1 MSGSSTGTRAA
12 SSGITSTGPI
22 DGPVS
27 GSFMTQDG
35 GNLFPVLPNNNNNA
49 GNPAGAGGSSTAYGT
64 SVGGGSGN
72 AATTAKV
79 DVAAPATATN
89 TVESASSVTGGGNF
103 GTGFNKSPPPPLP
116 PPQASSSLNY
126 NIDRSEDSINFL
138 RTLTNGGATSEGGL
152 GAGTRGFTV
161 VSTVGAAAGPVGGGT
176 GTIATATNTVE
187 SALSVTAGRSKFGVG
202 FNKSPPP
209 PLPPPHSAPPP
220 QRFKTPDFD
229 ISGLRPAVE
238 SKRPIL
244 LDGG

>member
-1 MSGSSTGTRAA
+1 
-12 SSGITSTGPI
+12 
-22 DGPVS
+22 
-27 GSFMTQDG
+27 MTQDG

-79 DVAAPATATN
+79 DVAAP
-89 TVESASSVTGGGNF
+89 
-103 GTGFNKSPPPPLP
+103 
-116 PPQASSSLNY
+116 
-126 NIDRSEDSINFL
+126 
-138 RTLTNGGATSEGGL
+138 
-152 GAGTRGFTV
+152 
-161 VSTVGAAAGPVGGGT
+161 
-176 GTIATATNTVE
+176 ATATNTVE